1 MSENGIIRRRT
12 FLGAAAVGTLAAPA
26 IGRAQAWPNK
36 PVRVVNAYSAGG
48 TADVVCRI
56 YCQALG
62 EKLGQSFTVD
72 NKPGR
77 PAPSPPRSWRARPTT
92 ATRCSTMPPPSR

>member
-1 MSENGIIRRRT
+1 MTKNATLRRRL
-12 FLGAAAVGTLAAPA
+12 FLGAAAGTLAAPA

-62 EKLGQSFTVD
+62 ERLGQSFTVD
-72 NKPGR
+72 NKPG
-77 PAPSPPRSWRARPTT
+77 AAGTI
-92 ATRCSTMPPPSR
+92 AA